1 MNSTNIFK
9 QKKLLMLTATE
20 QDMPFILAAKKLGYY
35 VITTN
40 NRPDYSGHRWGDQYV
55 YADFSEYDRMVELC
69 KRLDIDAISWAT
81 SDPCALAA
89 CYIGEKLGLKG
100 HDTFENG
107 QIIHL
112 KDKFKEFAE
121 KYDIKTPRSHY
132 FEDVDSAKSFAV
144 NEAFPLIVKPVDLAG
159 GKGVSVAYSQS
170 EYVKAVEYAFEK
182 SFKKRI
188 VVEPFIEGT
197 LHSLNT
203 FIVDQKVRAYCTA
216 NDYSYKNKYMT
227 NSGISPADNWQKAV
241 EILIPETEK
250 VAKILGLVDG
260 QLHMQYIMRN
270 GEPFIIEMMRR
281 NIGNFWSSM
290 INDAAGVNWA
300 EWCIRAEAGLDC
312 HNIPANKDPK
322 GFYGYHMIQ
331 SDRNGVLKNIEIAPE
346 FQKYVYQ
353 TVMWENP
360 GHVISDYM
368 YEKLGN
374 VLFHFDTESEK
385 NKFMPHINELV
396 KVTVE

>member
-1 MNSTNIFK
+1 
-9 QKKLLMLTATE
+9 MLTATE

-40 NRPDYSGHRWGDQYV
+40 NRPDYSGHRWGDEYV
-55 YADFSEYDRMVELC
+55 YADFSDYDRMIELC
-69 KRLDIDAISWAT
+69 KQLNIDAISWAT
-81 SDPCALAA
+81 SDACALVA

-112 KDKFKEFAE
+112 KDKFKEFAT
-121 KYDIKTPRSHY
+121 KYDIKTPRSYY
-132 FEDVDSAKSFAV
+132 FENSDDAKNHAS
-144 NEAFPLIVKPVDLAG
+144 NEMFPLIVKPVDLAG
-159 GKGVSVAYSQS
+159 GKGVSVAYSM
-170 EYVKAVEYAFEK
+170 EDYIRAVDFAFEK

-227 NSGISPADNWQKAV
+227 NSGISPADNWQKAIKV
-241 EILIPETEK
+241 LIPETEK
-250 VAKILGLVDG
+250 IAKSLGLVDG

-312 HNIPANKDPK
+312 HSIPYNKEPQ

-331 SDRNGVLKNIEIAPE
+331 ADKNGILKNIEIDPE

-353 TVMWENP
+353 TIMWENQ
-360 GHVISDYM
+360 GHEITDFM

-374 VLFHFDTESEK
+374 ILFHFDTEIEK
-385 NKFMPHINELV
+385 EKYMPHINELV